1 MVIFAQKTSSSN
13 YYVERHEEECF
24 YAFCTRTAALAA
36 VPKSALVGETVL
48 CNNFF
53 SRGGNGP
60 DYYIG
65 KQNKFGYFYNGM
77 WTTCVIIFT
86 CTICGKNCTL
96 PLKFKTLFRTFLGI
110 RATPKTE
117 GWWTF
122 IEKKRTDNNNILH
135 PFKKPLLWFKGWII
149 TW

>member
-53 SRGGNGP
+53 SRGGM
-60 DYYIG
+60 DL
-65 KQNKFGYFYNGM
+65 
-77 WTTCVIIFT
+77 TT
-86 CTICGKNCTL
+86 TL
-96 PLKFKTLFRTFLGI
+96 GNRTSL
-110 RATPKTE
+110 ATSTME
-117 GWWTF
+117 C
-122 IEKKRTDNNNILH
+122 ELH
-135 PFKKPLLWFKGWII
+135 A
-149 TW
+149 